1 MLTLEGEAWKRASRL
16 MRPAFHK
23 RRLEGYAR
31 AMSSLSDRLVD
42 RYTEGERRD
51 IAKDMTSLTLEIVA
65 KTLFD
70 ADVRE
75 EAGEFGEAMLTL
87 QEAILEHL
95 YLPLPIPKWWP
106 SRTNKRKWAAI
117 DHMRGL
123 VADVISE
130 RRHSGEDRGDLLSM
144 LISARDESGEGLTD
158 KELLDQSMTLFFA
171 GHETTANSLAWNWY
185 LLARNPDV
193 TDRLQADLDR
203 VCGGE
208 PVRVEHLREL
218 PYLDQVVK
226 ESMRVLPSVWTFMK
240 EPTEDVVVRGFHIPK
255 GSQIMFCPSITHV
268 DPRWWSEPQRFDPD
282 RFSAENEK
290 QIRRGSY
297 LPFSGGSRVCMGKA
311 FAMMESK
318 LILGTMLQRIQP
330 AVPQDYVPSMLPE
343 LSMHPR
349 GGMPFDVVFR
359 NSSQSTA
366 AK

>member
-1 MLTLEGEAWKRASRL
+1 
-16 MRPAFHK
+16 
-23 RRLEGYAR
+23 
-31 AMSSLSDRLVD
+31 
-42 RYTEGERRD
+42 
-51 IAKDMTSLTLEIVA
+51 
-65 KTLFD
+65 
-70 ADVRE
+70 
-75 EAGEFGEAMLTL
+75 
-87 QEAILEHL
+87 
-95 YLPLPIPKWWP
+95 
-106 SRTNKRKWAAI
+106 
-117 DHMRGL
+117 
-123 VADVISE
+123 
-130 RRHSGEDRGDLLSM
+130 
-144 LISARDESGEGLTD
+144 
-158 KELLDQSMTLFFA
+158 
-171 GHETTANSLAWNWY
+171 
-185 LLARNPDV
+185 
-193 TDRLQADLDR
+193 
-203 VCGGE
+203 
-208 PVRVEHLREL
+208 
-218 PYLDQVVK
+218 
-226 ESMRVLPSVWTFMK
+226 MRVLPSVWTFMK